1 MKRRSI
7 FAVFITLVSLVAVAS
22 PAAAAEGGKAK
33 PIFVDQFND
42 TFEDEYFAMDIS
54 SMCGIDA
61 SVTVNAKG
69 RVRVYQADE
78 SGFSVEGH
86 VSVRSTIV
94 NEATGDTVISFY
106 SDNFSEAGM
115 TTTEGGFS
123 AELNQRGLYNQF
135 RSPGLGVIAREA
147 GQITFTFEEFFDPE
161 TGEFSFNE
169 TVDFKG
175 PHPLVESMGDENLAA
190 ICSALGGSLQPG
202 GPGGPGGPE
211 E

>member
-7 FAVFITLVSLVAVAS
+7 FAVFIMLVSLVAVAS
-22 PAAAAEGGKAK
+22 PAAAAKGGKAE
-33 PIFVDQFND
+33 PIYIDQFND

-54 SMCGIDA
+54 ASCGIDA
-61 SVTVNAKG
+61 SVTVYAKG
-69 RVRVYQADE
+69 RVRVYQDDE
-78 SGFSVEGH
+78 SGYSVEGH

-106 SDNFSEAGM
+106 SDNFTDAGM
-115 TTTEGGFS
+115 EEINGDIGTFS
-123 AELNQRGLYNQF
+123 AEFSQRGLYNQY

-147 GQITFTFEEFFDPE
+147 GQVTFTIDVVFDPE
-161 TGEFSFNE
+161 NGEESFFEE

-175 PHPLVESMGDENLAA
+175 PHPLVESMGDETQAA

-202 GPGGPGGPE
+202 GPE